1 MFVSDILGS
10 EINVRTAVAVGSESL
25 TTIENNNMLL
35 LLFLISPIVSL
46 VVYGENT
53 VIYNHMVVD
62 FGVPYE
68 KNSSHVIVTVR
79 I

>member
-1 MFVSDILGS
+1 
-10 EINVRTAVAVGSESL
+10 
-25 TTIENNNMLL
+25 MLL

-62 FGVPYE
+62 FGLAYG
-68 KNSSHVIVTVR
+68 KNSKCVYAVVRRQVTPLR
-79 I
+79 S

>member
-1 MFVSDILGS
+1 
-10 EINVRTAVAVGSESL
+10 
-25 TTIENNNMLL
+25 MLL

-68 KNSSHVIVTVR
+68 KNSSRVFVTVS